1 MASTSTD
8 AGPADKVAK
17 LRVVNLDK
25 QDLRIVNPKRQARQ
39 NLARKSLTKEERKQ
53 IKYAQFEPMYQL
65 WLQYAQ
71 QMLPEYRIQ
80 GRTVDD
86 RLLRMEWLGA
96 MLMVTEADNSSMVG
110 LVGIVVLETKLTM
123 QLVTKQDKH
132 ISEYNV
138 SIHVIPK
145 AGSVFQTAFRGKVL
159 TLFGD
164 AMRLRPSQRGRKS
177 RLRQKLL
184 FSLR

>member
-8 AGPADKVAK
+8 TSPADKVAR
-17 LRVVNLDK
+17 LRVINLEK
-25 QDLRIVNPKRQARQ
+25 QDLRVVNPKRQPRV
-39 NLARKSLTKEERKQ
+39 NLASKSLTKEERAQ
-53 IKYAQFEPMYQL
+53 LKYSQFEPMYEL
-65 WLQYAQ
+65 WLQYAD
-71 QMLPEYRIQ
+71 QMMPE
-80 GRTVDD
+80 GRAPDD

-96 MLMVTEADNSSMVG
+96 MLMVSEADNPSMVG

-123 QLVTKQDKH
+123 QLITKKDKYL
-132 ISEYNV
+132 I
-138 SIHVIPK
+138 IPK
-145 AGSVFQTAFRGKVL
+145 AGSVFQTAFKGKVL

-177 RLRQKLL
+177 RLRQKVP

>member
-8 AGPADKVAK
+8 AGPADKVAR
-17 LRVVNLDK
+17 LRVVNLEK
-25 QDLRIVNPKRQARQ
+25 QDSRVVKPKRQPRV
-39 NLARKSLTKEERKQ
+39 NLAAKSLTKEERAQ
-53 IKYAQFEPMYQL
+53 LKYAQFEPMYQL
-65 WLQYAQ
+65 WLQYAL
-71 QMLPEYRIQ
+71 QMMPEVSTK
-80 GRTVDD
+80 GKPEGD

-96 MLMVTEADNSSMVG
+96 MLMVTEADNPSMVG

-123 QLVTKQDKH
+123 QLITKKDKYL
-132 ISEYNV
+132 SKVY
-138 SIHVIPK
+138 SSDLVIPK

-177 RLRQKLL
+177 RLRQKLP